1 MRPDGLFEVR
11 SGEREAPMRNPAQED
26 VDRLMRS
33 AESALTGEPA
43 HPEMTGEPIL
53 IVPGVMS
60 HVRLPKLIPD
70 GCRPNLTAMIM
81 RAVEQDRV

>member
-53 IVPGVMS
+53 IVPGVTCA
-60 HVRLPKLIPD
+60 
-70 GCRPNLTAMIM
+70 CRSSSRTTAA
-81 RAVEQDRV
+81 RT